1 MANPSILTKA
11 HPLAPLRERTFRR
24 IWTTSVLA
32 NLGQLVLGVGAA
44 WEMTRLSD
52 SSEMVALVQT
62 AMMLPL
68 MIASLPAGALADS
81 HDRRRLAMGGLGIS
95 MCAAS
100 LLTLIALFGH
110 ASPWVLLAFCSLIGI
125 GVAVY
130 SPAWS
135 ASINEQVSPANL
147 PAAVALGTIS
157 YNVARSFG
165 PALGGAIVLALGA
178 SAAFAINAL
187 LYIPL
192 LIAFFLWRRESAP
205 ARLPPEGVARAILSG
220 TRYVMHSP
228 LLVRALLRAFL
239 FGTLGATATAL
250 APLIARDTLQ
260 GTAALYGILLGA
272 SGAGAVTGALFVS
285 KLRERFGS
293 DLSTRALMVVTAGG
307 LVVTGTSTSVPLT
320 CLALFVIGGAN
331 ILVIALLNVVVQLS
345 VPRWVLG
352 RSLSLFSSCLTGGI
366 ALGAWVWGRLADI
379 SSVET
384 AMIASGGIMLL
395 LAIASR
401 LLPLNEGAPGEN
413 APVVMGNEPEHGLAL
428 TLRSGPVVI
437 EIDYRVQPEQARAF
451 YRAAMKLRASR
462 LRNGGF
468 AWSIARD
475 IADPAVWTERYECP
489 TWGDY
494 LRVRDRQ
501 TTVDR
506 DAQME
511 VTPFLVEGAP
521 PQVRRQLL
529 RPFGSVRWDA
539 ATPDPKAD
547 IAGLTVP

>member
-1 MANPSILTKA
+1 M
-11 HPLAPLRERTFRR
+11 
-24 IWTTSVLA
+24 LA

-68 MIASLPAGALADS
+68 MVASLPAGALADS
-81 HDRRRLAMGGLGIS
+81 HDRRRLAMGGLVIS
-95 MCAAS
+95 ILAATV
-100 LLTLIALFGH
+100 LTAIAVSGN
-110 ASPWVLLAFCSLIGI
+110 ASPWVLLAFCALIGT

-147 PAAVALGTIS
+147 PAAVALGSIS

-178 SAAFAINAL
+178 SAAFAVNAL

-192 LIAFFLWRRESAP
+192 LIAFYLWRRETAP
-205 ARLPPEGVARAILSG
+205 ARLPPEGVAKAILSG

-250 APLIARDTLQ
+250 APLIAKDTLR

-285 KLRERFGS
+285 DLRARFGT
-293 DLSTRALMVVTAGG
+293 DRATRGLMVVTAGG
-307 LVVTGTSTSVPLT
+307 LAVIGLSTNVVLT
-320 CLALFVIGGAN
+320 CFALFLIGGSN
-331 ILVIALLNVVVQLS
+331 ILVIAMHNVVVQLS
-345 VPRWVLG
+345 APRWVLG
-352 RSLSLFSSCLTGGI
+352 RALSLFASCLTGGI
-366 ALGAWVWGRLADI
+366 AIGAWAWGALADLW
-379 SSVET
+379 SVEIV
-384 AMIASGGIMLL
+384 MIASGGMMLL
-395 LAIASR
+395 LAIMTTQM
-401 LLPLNEGAPGEN
+401 PLNEGAPGEN
-413 APVVMGNEPEHGLAL
+413 VPVAMGNEPEDGLML

-437 EIDYRVQPEQARAF
+437 EIDYRVDSAQARAF
-451 YRAAMKLRASR
+451 YRAAMALRASR

-475 IADPAVWTERYECP
+475 IADTAVWTERYECP

-501 TTVDR
+501 TTMDR
-506 DAQME
+506 DAQLAVM
-511 VTPFLVEGAP
+511 PFLVEGAA
-521 PQVRRQLL
+521 PQVRRRLL
-529 RPFGSVRWDA
+529 RPFGSVRWDSA
-539 ATPDPKAD
+539 SPDPKTD

>member
-1 MANPSILTKA
+1 M
-11 HPLAPLRERTFRR
+11 
-24 IWTTSVLA
+24 LA

-68 MIASLPAGALADS
+68 MVASLPAGALADS
-81 HDRRRLAMGGLGIS
+81 YDRRKLAMGGLVIS
-95 MCAAS
+95 MVAAS
-100 LLTLIALFGH
+100 VLTAVALTGN
-110 ASPWVLLAFCSLIGI
+110 ASPGMLLVFCSLIGI

-165 PALGGAIVLALGA
+165 PALGGAIVLTLGA
-178 SAAFAINAL
+178 SAAFAVNAL

-192 LIAFFLWRRESAP
+192 LIAFYLWRRESAP
-205 ARLPPEGVARAILSG
+205 SRLPPEGVAKAILSG

-228 LLVRALLRAFL
+228 LLVRALIRAFL

-272 SGAGAVTGALFVS
+272 SGAGAVIGALFVS
-285 KLRERFGS
+285 RFRERYGT
-293 DLSTRALMVVTAGG
+293 DRSTRGLMVVTAGG
-307 LVVTGTSTSVPLT
+307 LAVIGVSTNVVLT
-320 CLALFVIGGAN
+320 CLALFLIGGAN
-331 ILVIALLNVVVQLS
+331 ILVIALHNVVVQLAA
-345 VPRWVLG
+345 PRWVLG
-352 RSLSLFSSCLTGGI
+352 RALSLFASCLTGGI
-366 ALGAWVWGRLADI
+366 ALGAWAWGALADVW
-379 SSVET
+379 SVET
-384 AMIASGGIMLL
+384 AMIGSGGMMLL
-395 LAIASR
+395 LAIVS
-401 LLPLNEGAPGEN
+401 LKLPLNEGDPGEN
-413 APVVMGNEPEHGLAL
+413 ASVAIGNELEDGLAL

-437 EIDYRVQPEQARAF
+437 EIDYRVVPDQARAF
-451 YRAAMKLRASR
+451 YRAAMNLRTSR

-501 TTVDR
+501 TTMDR
-506 DAQME
+506 DAQLA
-511 VTPFLVEGAP
+511 VAHFLVEGIP
-521 PQVRRQLL
+521 PQVRRRLL
-529 RPFGSVRWDA
+529 RPFGSVRWDGA
-539 ATPDPKAD
+539 SPDPKAD
-547 IAGLTVP
+547 VTGITVP